1 MAERDMKERFNEF
14 VSTLKENFR
23 SLVQRSHRHEQI
35 RKGAAEVMLPAFE
48 VYQDRGGKWRW
59 RLRAVNGRIIC
70 DSAQGYINREDAYA
84 GINSVRKYAN
94 SQIVLLEESDD
105 KK

>member
-1 MAERDMKERFNEF
+1 MERDIIERFNEF

-23 SLVQRSHRHEQI
+23 NLVQRSYRHEQI
-35 RKGAAEVMLPAFE
+35 RKGVAEVMLPAFE

-94 SQIVLLEESDD
+94 SQIVLLESNNED
-105 KK
+105 K